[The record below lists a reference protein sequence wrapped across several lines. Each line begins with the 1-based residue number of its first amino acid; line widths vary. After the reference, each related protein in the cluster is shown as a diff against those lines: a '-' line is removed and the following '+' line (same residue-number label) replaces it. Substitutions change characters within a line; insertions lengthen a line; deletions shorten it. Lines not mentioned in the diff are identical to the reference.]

1 MSGTTSLATPWEVT
15 ASPRL
20 ARGRAIGIASA
31 PIA

>member
-1 MSGTTSLATPWEVT
+1 MRCATSLVVPRKVT
-15 ASPRL
+15 TSPRL

>member
-1 MSGTTSLATPWEVT
+1 MRGTTSLVVPLEVT
-15 ASPRL
+15 TSPRL